1 MKKSI
6 FLFFAAL
13 LFSASAW
20 ADWCGNSFITV
31 NGLWCTGSNS
41 YVHEGGKFHEK
52 DLGTLTTLEL
62 GGEFQVWPSSTT
74 AGTLCYKIDDGT
86 ENSIS
91 LPKTGTDGNNSKHS
105 GSGAVDLSGLAEG
118 SHSIAVW
125 FKHGSDIDNNGGS
138 NFVATFTIAAA
149 GEEPEPVAD
158 VTVHFIN
165 SVEWAAVACHH
176 WIPGG
181 AGTSWPGDVL
191 SKTDEIAGY
200 DVYTATFT
208 GEHTSCIFNNNNN
221 GNQTGDLTV
230 EDGKYYEVNTNTWY
244 ADKATAEAALAI
256 PIPDETVYLINTGN
270 WSKVM
275 IHTWNGVGGT
285 AWPGVEMTPTG
296 ETIEGYDVYSYTAK
310 QGGQANLLFQES
322 ADVNKTGDLEWNAGK
337 YYAPLKNKWYD
348 TKEDAAEALAAP
360 VEYEYVYLIN
370 TNDWAKAYIYTWTP
384 EVAGWPG
391 AAMTK
396 EATQIA
402 GKDVYSYKVVKG
414 TTFGGLNFN
423 CGGDECKTGDLTWNA
438 GKYYAPSTSDWYA
451 DAATAEEALAAV
463 VTYDYYIT
471 GSFNGDNPKKAE
483 NGMTLDGTVYKAT
496 VTLAEGDNTLKV
508 TDGTWD
514 NTWGYGELGAAYEEV
529 SNPNDYNNIKITL
542 AAEKEITVIFDATA
556 GKITFE
562 GLITV
567 ETETLV
573 YTVEVP
579 EGTEDCYIAGQMNDW
594 EFERMT
600 QVNATQWTIT
610 YDNVLKTTE
619 YKYACQAD
627 WAYAEVIDGGG
638 NRTNWSELDEV
649 TAWNK
654 PVVYT
659 YYLMGVNG
667 DWTNGI
673 EMEVNTS
680 AENEV
685 MLTCQP
691 VNGEVKIKRLG
702 DDESVSWFGGK
713 SLKDEPGNLGS
724 NTEAATDGDGNIALE
739 EGIYNFYFNTADGK
753 LWIAAATDCETEPE
767 YFVVEEVITNFV
779 FDLEAW
785 PMVCMGG
792 PSTPYQVEVYL
803 TLTEDADGTL
813 AYEDCS
819 VSLMGTDAT
828 FIDGTLSNIDPY
840 APSADAVLH
849 VLWQE
854 EYYELRLSMSAV
866 GSAAPVDVMAADA
879 TVTFSDNEGAL
890 KFNGTNVY
898 DDDAVY
904 VELAGFEYNG
914 ADEYT
919 LNGAQISMFENTDA
933 FAFADEV
940 TVAIDEDGYITVE
953 GVYTSFNGGGIY
965 NVHIWGALPK
975 YTLTLS
981 SDVSDATLTG
991 SDTYYATQEVTVTA
1005 TQELPGWVFDHWS
1018 DGDEKVSTDATYT
1031 FRIGKDLELTANYLE
1046 IYTRAVTE
1054 NQWGTICLP
1063 NASSS
1068 FTGATF
1074 YEVSSLDPAKGLWLD
1089 QLAAGA
1095 QLEAGKPYIFQAT
1108 ATEITVTYTDAAAV
1122 DAPQAGENGL
1132 TGTFTDIAAA
1142 EDGVLVGNYI
1152 IAQNAVH
1159 VATASNDLPA
1169 NRAYINASVV
1179 PSKAQAVIPGRRR
1192 VCMGENATTGFDQ
1205 IVAPAGQAVKAIEN
1219 GQLIII
1225 RDGVKY
1231 NVQGQVIR

>member
-41 YVHEGGKFHEK
+41 YVHTGGKFHGK

-118 SHSIAVW
+118 SHNIAVW
-125 FKHGSDIDNNGGS
+125 FTHGSDIDNNGGS
-138 NFVATFTIAAA
+138 NYVATFTIAAA

-176 WIPGG
+176 WIPDG

-208 GEHTSCIFNNNNN
+208 GAHTSCIFNNNNN
-221 GNQTGDLTV
+221 GKQTGDLIV
-230 EDGKYYEVNTNTWY
+230 EDGKYYEVNTNAWY
-244 ADKATAEAALAI
+244 ADKAAAEAALAT

-296 ETIEGYDVYSYTAK
+296 ETIEGYAVYSYTAK

-322 ADVNKTGDLEWNAGK
+322 ADVNKTGDLEWEAGK
-337 YYAPLKNKWYD
+337 YYAPLKNAWYD
-348 TKEDAAEALAAP
+348 TKEAAAEALAAP

-370 TNDWAKAYIYTWTP
+370 TNDWAAAHIYTWTP

-396 EATQIA
+396 EAEQIA

-423 CGGDECKTGDLTWNA
+423 CGGDECKTGDLTWEA
-438 GKYYAPSTSDWYA
+438 GKYYAPSTGEWYA
-451 DAATAEEALAAV
+451 DAATAEAALAAV

-496 VTLAEGDNTLKV
+496 VTLAAGDNTLKV
-508 TDGTWD
+508 TDGTWE
-514 NTWGYGELGAAYEEV
+514 NTWGYGQLGAAYEEV
-529 SNPNDYNNIKITL
+529 FDAGEYNNIKITL

-556 GKITFE
+556 GEITFE
-562 GLITV
+562 GLTPYV
-567 ETETLV
+567 TPLT
-573 YTVEVP
+573 YTVTVP
-579 EGTEDCYIAGQMNDW
+579 AGTEKCYIAGSMNGW
-594 EFERMT
+594 AFQEMEAVTGETNKF
-600 QVNATQWTIT
+600 TIT
-610 YDNVLKTTE
+610 IVGAKETDE

-638 NRTNWSELDEV
+638 NRTAWQELDQVEE
-649 TAWNK
+649 WGK
-654 PVVYT
+654 PVVVT
-659 YYLMGVNG
+659 YQLKGVG
-667 DWTNGI
+667 GWETEGI
-673 EMEVNTS
+673 ELVQNP
-680 AENEV
+680 ENDKEY
-685 MLTCQP
+685 MLTCQAISAADAIKVVRLEDGVIKDYYGNGTVKDAVEVT
-691 VNGEVKIKRLG
+691 VNY
-702 DDESVSWFGGK
+702 
-713 SLKDEPGNLGS
+713 
-724 NTEAATDGDGNIALE
+724 DGAGNITLP
-739 EGIYNFYFNTADGK
+739 EGTYNFYFDTNEPEKK
-753 LWIAAATDCETEPE
+753 LWIASATDCETEPE
-767 YFVVEEVITNFV
+767 YSVVEDVITNFV
-779 FDLEAW
+779 FDTEAW

-792 PSTPYQVEVYL
+792 PSTTYQVEVYL
-803 TLTEDADGTL
+803 VLTEEVDGTL

-819 VSLMGTDAT
+819 VSIMGTDAT
-828 FIDGTLSNIDPY
+828 FIDGTLSNIDPF
-840 APSADAVLH
+840 APYADAVLH
-849 VLWQE
+849 VQWGE
-854 EYYELRLSMSAV
+854 DYFELQLAMSSTPAEPITIE
-866 GSAAPVDVMAADA
+866 AEDA
-879 TVTFSDNEGAL
+879 TVTLTEYPTNFEATEFAYELMMVAEWVNEAESLPYTVEFIIPTFDPTKASGEYNANFFVSGEGAAFGMNEG
-890 KFNGTNVY
+890 V
-898 DDDAVY
+898 
-904 VELAGFEYNG
+904 
-914 ADEYT
+914 
-919 LNGAQISMFENTDA
+919 S
-933 FAFADEV
+933 V
-940 TVAIDEDGYITVE
+940 TVTKDG
-953 GVYTSFNGGGIY
+953 N
-965 NVHIWGALPK
+965 NV
-975 YTLTLS
+975 
-981 SDVSDATLTG
+981 TLTG
-991 SDTYYATQEVTVTA
+991 NVSALNSNAYNVTISGT
-1005 TQELPGWVFDHWS
+1005 LPTETPD
-1018 DGDEKVSTDATYT
+1018 
-1031 FRIGKDLELTANYLE
+1031 
-1046 IYTRAVTE
+1046 YTRTVAE

-1074 YEVSSLDPAKGLWLD
+1074 YEVSSLDPDKGLWLD

-1095 QLEAGKPYIFQAT
+1095 QLEAGKPYIFYAT
-1108 ATEITVTYTDAAAV
+1108 ATEITVTYTDAAPE
-1122 DAPQAGENGL
+1122 DAPQPGANGL

-1179 PSKAQAVIPGRRR
+1179 PSKVQAVIPGRRR

-1231 NVQGQVIR
+1231 NVQGQKL